1 MRIAVPADSDDL
13 EARVG
18 ARFGTCRYVLIV
30 DLDSGEFEAVT
41 SPGGSGKRGA
51 GVQAVVLAVSKD
63 VQAVLTGYCSPVA
76 RSHLMSNGIEVV
88 TGVSGRV
95 GEVVEKYKKGDLLK
109 SLEADADRR
118 TGDSKIDRV
127 TLIRAIRSSVRQLT
141 TLLPVMIGVV
151 LLIGLLNTVVSKAVL
166 ISIFSGNAALD
177 TLWGACFGSILA
189 GNPINSYVIGG
200 EFLKHGVSLFAITA
214 LIVTWVTV
222 GVAQLPAEIAAL
234 GKRFAL
240 FRTAICFVASLPVSI
255 LTVVIFS
262 LVTR

>member
-1 MRIAVPADSDDL
+1 MKIAIAAEGSDFQ
-13 EARVG
+13 ARV
-18 ARFGTCRYVLIV
+18 AHRFGMSPYLVIV
-30 DLDSGEFEAVT
+30 DLDTGEFEAVT

-88 TGVSGRV
+88 TGVSGTV
-95 GEVVEKYKKGDLLK
+95 GEAVEKYKKGDLPEP
-109 SLEADADRR
+109 LEADADGRS
-118 TGDSKIDRV
+118 GDGKIDRV
-127 TLIRAIRSSVRQLT
+127 ALIRAMRSSVRQFT

-177 TLWGACFGSILA
+177 TFWGACFGSILA

-200 EFLKHGVSLFAITA
+200 EFLKHGVSLFAVTA
-214 LIVTWVTV
+214 LILTWVTV
-222 GVAQLPAEIAAL
+222 GVVQLPAEIAAL

-240 FRTAICFVASLPVSI
+240 FRNAICFIASLPISI
-255 LTVVIFS
+255 LTVAIFS
-262 LVTR
+262 LVTG

>member
-1 MRIAVPADSDDL
+1 MKIAVSADSDDL

-18 ARFGTCRYVLIV
+18 ARFGTCRYVVIV
-30 DLDSGEFEAVT
+30 DLDTGDFEIVPNPGVSGQ
-41 SPGGSGKRGA
+41 
-51 GVQAVVLAVSKD
+51 GVQAVVLAISKD

-88 TGVSGRV
+88 TGVSGTV
-95 GEVVEKYKKGDLLK
+95 GEVAERYKKGDLPK
-109 SLEADADRR
+109 PLEADADRR
-118 TGDSKIDRV
+118 SGDGNIDGV
-127 TLIRAIRSSVRQLT
+127 GLIRAIRSSVRQFT
-141 TLLPVMIGVV
+141 ILLPVVIGVV
-151 LLIGLLNTVVSKAVL
+151 LLIGLLNTLVSKAVL
-166 ISIFSGNAALD
+166 MSIFSGNTALD

-200 EFLKHGVSLFAITA
+200 EFVKHGVSLFAVTA
-214 LIVTWVTV
+214 LILTWVTV
-222 GVAQLPAEIAAL
+222 GVTQLPAEMAAL

-240 FRTAICFVASLPVSI
+240 LRNAICFIVSLPISI